1 MNGWEVSL
9 VLVQEERLSMGVGT
23 DAQSLQQ
30 VVGLGLGVG
39 PTQEPTLNRPLS
51 LPHVDED
58 GDAEMEIDEQ
68 ENLVL
73 IMEQLKPSAA
83 NSSPLTPL
91 GFLDRAATVHA
102 TSLPLFITTSP
113 SRGPRRAADEHI
125 LSEKRPRERS
135 EYRKREE

>member
-1 MNGWEVSL
+1 
-9 VLVQEERLSMGVGT
+9 
-23 DAQSLQQ
+23 
-30 VVGLGLGVG
+30 
-39 PTQEPTLNRPLS
+39 
-51 LPHVDED
+51 
-58 GDAEMEIDEQ
+58 MEIDEQ
-68 ENLVL
+68 GIEKGRCVPATKYTNNNILRIQNYFQQPKLPEKLKVFKACSL
-73 IMEQLKPSAA
+73 LKPSAA

>member
-1 MNGWEVSL
+1 
-9 VLVQEERLSMGVGT
+9 
-23 DAQSLQQ
+23 
-30 VVGLGLGVG
+30 
-39 PTQEPTLNRPLS
+39 
-51 LPHVDED
+51 
-58 GDAEMEIDEQ
+58 
-68 ENLVL
+68 
-73 IMEQLKPSAA
+73 MEQLKPSAA